1 VRTGSRRGGIELQ
14 PSAHKRTG
22 AKKND
27 RIVRS
32 QIVFSSNQM
41 ERPTQNST
49 QQGAATPPSL
59 PPKASSHPKAVAS
72 GQQTNPS
79 KATKAA
85 AGGGAGHQQ
94 SQVVQQPPS
103 SGNAVSSG
111 QQTNPSKATKAAAGG
126 GAGHQQ
132 SQVVQQPPSS
142 GNAAHDP
149 VVYAAGQPQSHSVS
163 SPPQKK
169 SNGAKQPNA
178 AAKEPAPSQS
188 MALVLA
194 DPVAKQAAPRRF
206 FADVS
211 NIWPGIQ
218 RSGLPLRT
226 FLRSVQNLYHL
237 DARIA
242 FGSKTP
248 KFANSPC
255 HWETEFQKEGW
266 LTRSELR
273 PEGCKESM
281 VDDCIAA
288 HVYRAILDN
297 RGERIVVLSGDGNQR
312 NPSQVSIFDAILSA
326 LERKIGVELWCWR
339 ECLNADY
346 KRLQHMYPSLFAVH
360 LLDHC
365 VPPPQP
371 QPRPLPVSCSSFTI
385 TLRSAVDAII
395 PATATPL
402 VEQCIRDDLKH
413 VPGVLDAA
421 NGLFSTSASTG
432 KSKNDFIFVNFR
444 SFQSAD
450 AALQHYEK
458 SKELNLQGV
467 KYKVNAAWKKP
478 KPVEA
483 ATAVAVEAEAATAVA
498 VEAEAAT
505 AVAVE
510 TPAAERVAP
519 HVLPDVND
527 MLGLTSLVHHTA
539 PPPASDDNAEFF
551 WNLIN
556 QPGGGQFATA
566 SGTVVSDILSL
577 YQAAALPR
585 SPISSGSSSGSDS
598 DVSVDPGASSQCRDL
613 MEFSDEGPQAASVA
627 DQSLLAPAGDDASV
641 QSSPPL
647 HPSSRSTRPEQN
659 DACALLPD
667 LLSGGPSSTGS
678 HGITKTNLGAAV
690 LLPVNS
696 EGS

>member
-1 VRTGSRRGGIELQ
+1 MLDRSNPGSREGLGVVVEAGLLAVTGGVAVRTGSRRGGIELQ

-22 AKKND
+22 AKKD
-27 RIVRS
+27 GCVVRS

-49 QQGAATPPSL
+49 QQGATPPRL
-59 PPKASSHPKAVAS
+59 QPKTGSAPKAVAS

-79 KATKAA
+79 KASKAA

-94 SQVVQQPPS
+94 SQVVQQPLS
-103 SGNAVSSG
+103 SGNAV
-111 QQTNPSKATKAAAGG
+111 PS
-126 GAGHQQ
+126 
-132 SQVVQQPPSS
+132 
-142 GNAAHDP
+142 P
-149 VVYAAGQPQSHSVS
+149 VVHAAGQPQSHGKKE
-163 SPPQKK
+163 KK
-169 SNGAKQPNA
+169 SKKVGPGGAKQPNV
-178 AAKEPAPSQS
+178 AAKEPAASQS

-194 DPVAKQAAPRRF
+194 DPVAKHAAPRRF

-218 RSGLPLRT
+218 RSGLPLRN
-226 FLRSVQNLYHL
+226 FLRSVQNLCRL

-248 KFANSPC
+248 EFANSPC
-255 HWETEFQKEGW
+255 DWEMEFTKEGW

-273 PEGCKESM
+273 PEGCRESM

-297 RGERIVVLSGDGNQR
+297 SGERIVVLSGDGNQR
-312 NPSQVSIFDAILSA
+312 NPSHVSIFDAVLSA
-326 LERKIGVELWCWR
+326 VERKIGVELWCWR

-346 KRLQHMYPSLFAVH
+346 KRLQHMYPSLFAVN
-360 LLDHC
+360 LLDDCVPPSQPPQPRPLPVRDDC
-365 VPPPQP
+365 VPPPQPP

-385 TLRSAVDAII
+385 TLQSAVDAII
-395 PATATPL
+395 PATSAPL
-402 VEQCIRDDLKH
+402 VSQCIRGDLKD
-413 VPGVLDAA
+413 VPGALDAA
-421 NGLFSTSASTG
+421 NGLCSTSASTG
-432 KSKNDFIFVNFR
+432 KSKKDFIFVNFR
-444 SFQSAD
+444 SFQCAD
-450 AALQHYEK
+450 AAMQHYEK

-483 ATAVAVEAEAATAVA
+483 ATAVAAEA
-498 VEAEAAT
+498 
-505 AVAVE
+505 
-510 TPAAERVAP
+510 PAAEHAAP
-519 HVLPDVND
+519 RVLPDVND

-539 PPPASDDNAEFF
+539 PPSVSDNTEFIM
-551 WNLIN
+551 NLIS
-556 QPGGGQFATA
+556 QPGGGQFAAA
-566 SGTVVSDILSL
+566 SGTVVGDILSL

-585 SPISSGSSSGSDS
+585 SPISSGSFAGSDS

-627 DQSLLAPAGDDASV
+627 YQSLFAPAGDDTSV
-641 QSSPPL
+641 QLSPPL
-647 HPSSRSTRPEQN
+647 HPSSCSIQPEQS
-659 DACALLPD
+659 DPCALLPD
-667 LLSGGPSSTGS
+667 FLSGDPSSTGS